1 VFGQNGIRKI
11 ILIKKHKK
19 LHSFRLIRNM
29 KIDED
34 LLRKI
39 LVDSDLVSKGDF
51 NLAKKEAETRKKTIE
66 EIVIEKGLVSD
77 EELGRLIAD
86 EIGIPFINLQKVEI
100 DKNVLDI
107 VPEIVA
113 KEQEIIVFQR
123 TKEGLE
129 VAMSNPENLE
139 IKEFIEKK
147 TGEKVF
153 PHFATKKDII
163 AALKYYRKEIKE
175 EFEDLIGKDIEEFE
189 KADTRAPQSLPITKI
204 VDLILNYGYENRA
217 SDIHL
222 EPYAKKTI
230 LRYRI
235 DGILHDILN
244 LPRDIHDF
252 LVSRIKILARL
263 RTDEHESA
271 QDGHFSFQANEEKI
285 DVRVSIVPIE
295 EGEKIAIR
303 ILAEKTRGLDLEGLG
318 LRARDLKILEE
329 NIKKS
334 WGMILVTGP
343 TGHGKTTTLY
353 AILKILNKREV
364 NIFTIE
370 DPIEYDLEGV
380 NQIQVNPKTNL
391 TFAEGLKAILRQNP
405 DIIMVG
411 EVRDEETAKLAVNA
425 AMTGHLVLST
435 FHATDAATTLVRIL
449 DMGVEPFLATSTVN
463 LVIAQRLV
471 RRICPKCVES
481 FEVSFSEISKI
492 LNKNLA
498 VKFLKGKEK
507 IRIFRGRGCPL
518 CQKTGYLGRVGIFE
532 FLEMTQPVK
541 DLVVAKADAQKIR
554 EAAQKLGMVTMIED
568 GLQKVEEGI
577 TTLEEVLRAIK
588 E

>member
-1 VFGQNGIRKI
+1 
-11 ILIKKHKK
+11 
-19 LHSFRLIRNM
+19 M
-29 KIDED
+29 KINDEF
-34 LLRKI
+34 LKKI

-51 NLAKKEAETRKKTIE
+51 NLAEKESKARNKPVE
-66 EIVIEKGLVSD
+66 EIILEKGLVSD
-77 EELGRLIAD
+77 EELGKLIAD
-86 EIGIPFINLQKVEI
+86 EIGIPFINLQKVKI

-113 KEQEIIVFQR
+113 KEQGIIVFQR
-123 TKEGLE
+123 TREGLE

-139 IKEFIEKK
+139 IQEFIEKK
-147 TGEKVF
+147 TGEKVI
-153 PHFATKKDII
+153 PHFAAKRDII
-163 AALKYYRKEIKE
+163 ATLKYYRKEIKE
-175 EFEDLIGKDIEEFE
+175 EFEDLIGKSIEEFE

-204 VDLILNYGYENRA
+204 VNLILNYGYENRA

-222 EPYAKKTI
+222 EPYAQKTV

-235 DGILHDILN
+235 DGVLHDVLN

-252 LVSRIKILARL
+252 LVSRIKILSKL
-263 RTDEHESA
+263 RTDEHDSA
-271 QDGHFSFQANEEKI
+271 QDGHFSFGTQEEKI

-353 AILKILNKREV
+353 AILKVLNKREV

-370 DPIEYDLEGV
+370 DPIEYDIEGI

-391 TFAEGLKAILRQNP
+391 TFAEGLKAMVRQNP

-435 FHATDAATTLVRIL
+435 FHATDSTTTLVRLL
-449 DMGVEPFLATSTVN
+449 DMGIEPFLITSTVN
-463 LVIAQRLV
+463 LIIAQRLI

-481 FEVSFSEISKI
+481 FEISFAKISKI
-492 LNKNLA
+492 LSKDLA
-498 VKFLKGKEK
+498 FKFSKGKEK
-507 IRIFRGRGCPL
+507 IMIFRGRGCPL
-518 CQKTGYLGRVGIFE
+518 CQQTGYLGRVGIFE
-532 FLEMTQPVK
+532 ILEMTQPIK
-541 DLVVAKADAQKIR
+541 ELVIEKADAQTIR
-554 EAAQKLGMVTMIED
+554 EKAQKLGMVTMIED

>member
-1 VFGQNGIRKI
+1 
-11 ILIKKHKK
+11 
-19 LHSFRLIRNM
+19 M
-29 KIDED
+29 KINDEF
-34 LLRKI
+34 LKKI

-51 NLAKKEAETRKKTIE
+51 NLAEKESKARNKPVE
-66 EIVIEKGLVSD
+66 EIIIEKGLVSD
-77 EELGRLIAD
+77 EELGKLIAD
-86 EIGIPFINLQKVEI
+86 EIGIPFINLQKVKI
-100 DKNVLDI
+100 DKSVLDI

-113 KEQEIIVFQR
+113 KEQGIIVFQR
-123 TKEGLE
+123 TREGLE
-129 VAMSNPENLE
+129 VAMSNPENPE
-139 IKEFIEKK
+139 IQEFIEKK
-147 TGEKVF
+147 TGEKVI
-153 PHFATKKDII
+153 PHFAAKRDII
-163 AALKYYRKEIKE
+163 ATLKYYRKEIKE
-175 EFEDLIGKDIEEFE
+175 EFEDLIGKSIEEFE

-204 VDLILNYGYENRA
+204 VGLILNYGYENRA

-222 EPYAKKTI
+222 EPYAQKTV

-235 DGILHDILN
+235 DGILHDVLS
-244 LPRDIHDF
+244 LPSDIHDF
-252 LVSRIKILARL
+252 LVSRIKILSRL
-263 RTDEHESA
+263 RTDEHDSA
-271 QDGHFSFQANEEKI
+271 QDGHFSFGTQEEKI

-318 LRARDLKILEE
+318 LRTRDLKILEE

-353 AILKILNKREV
+353 AILKVLNKREI

-370 DPIEYDLEGV
+370 DPIEYDIEGI

-391 TFAEGLKAILRQNP
+391 TFAEGLKAIVRQNP

-435 FHATDAATTLVRIL
+435 FHATDSTTTLVRLL
-449 DMGVEPFLATSTVN
+449 DMGIEPFLITSTVN
-463 LVIAQRLV
+463 LIIAQRLV

-481 FEVSFSEISKI
+481 FEISFSEISKI
-492 LNKNLA
+492 LSKDLA
-498 VKFLKGKEK
+498 FKFSKGKEK
-507 IRIFRGRGCPL
+507 IMIFRGRGCPL
-518 CQKTGYLGRVGIFE
+518 CQQTGYLGRVGIFE
-532 FLEMTQPVK
+532 ILEMTQPIK
-541 DLVVAKADAQKIR
+541 ELVIEKADAQIIR
-554 EAAQKLGMVTMIED
+554 EKAQKLGMVTMVED

>member
-1 VFGQNGIRKI
+1 
-11 ILIKKHKK
+11 
-19 LHSFRLIRNM
+19 M
-29 KIDED
+29 KITEEF
-34 LLRKI
+34 LKKI
-39 LVDSDLVSKGDF
+39 LVDSDLVSKSDF
-51 NLAKKEAETRKKTIE
+51 ILAAEEAQKRNQKLD
-66 EIVIEKGLVSD
+66 EILTEKGLVSD
-77 EELGRLIAD
+77 EELGQLIAD
-86 EIGIPFINLQKVEI
+86 ETGFPFINLQKVKINKE
-100 DKNVLDI
+100 VLEI
-107 VPEIVA
+107 VPEIMA
-113 KEQEIIVFQR
+113 KEQGIIIFER

-129 VAMSNPENLE
+129 AAMLNPEELE

-147 TGEKVF
+147 TGEKVI
-153 PHFATKKDII
+153 PHFTTKRNILAT
-163 AALKYYRKEIKE
+163 LKYYRKEIKE
-175 EFEDLIGKDIEEFE
+175 EFEDLIGKSVEEFKKIE
-189 KADTRAPQSLPITKI
+189 PRAPQSLPITKI

-217 SDIHL
+217 SDIHI

-235 DGILHDILN
+235 DGILHDVLE

-252 LVSRIKILARL
+252 LVSRIKILAKL

-271 QDGHFSFQANEEKI
+271 QGGHFSFETSEEKI

-295 EGEKIAIR
+295 KGEKIALR

-318 LRARDLKILEE
+318 LRQRDLKILEE
-329 NIKKS
+329 NIRKS
-334 WGMILVTGP
+334 WGMTLVTGP

-353 AILKILNKREV
+353 AILKVLNKREV

-370 DPIEYDLEGV
+370 DPIEYDIEGI

-391 TFAEGLKAILRQNP
+391 TFAEGLKAIVRQNP

-435 FHATDAATTLVRIL
+435 FHATDSATTLVRLL
-449 DMGVEPFLATSTVN
+449 DMGIEPFLVTSTVN

-481 FEVSFSEISKI
+481 FEVSFSEISRI
-492 LNKNLA
+492 LSKDLA
-498 VKFLKGKEK
+498 LKFFKGKEK
-507 IRIFRGRGCPL
+507 IRIYRGRGCPL

-532 FLEMTQPVK
+532 FLEMTQLVK
-541 DLVVAKADAQKIR
+541 DLVIAKADAQKIR
-554 EAAQKLGMVTMIED
+554 EAAQKLGMVTMIEE
-568 GLQKVEEGI
+568 GLQKVEEGV

>member
-1 VFGQNGIRKI
+1 
-11 ILIKKHKK
+11 
-19 LHSFRLIRNM
+19 M
-29 KIDED
+29 KINDEF
-34 LLRKI
+34 LKKI
-39 LVDSDLVSKGDF
+39 LVDSDLVSMGDF
-51 NLAKKEAETRKKTIE
+51 NLAEKESKASNKTVE
-66 EIVIEKGLVSD
+66 EIIIGKGLVSD
-77 EELGRLIAD
+77 EELGKLIAD
-86 EIGIPFINLQKVEI
+86 EIGVPFISLQKVKI
-100 DKNVLDI
+100 DKNVLDF

-113 KEQEIIVFQR
+113 KEQGIIVFQR

-139 IKEFIEKK
+139 IREFIEKK
-147 TGEKVF
+147 TGEKVI
-153 PHFATKKDII
+153 PHFATKRDII
-163 AALKYYRKEIKE
+163 ATLKYYRKEIKE
-175 EFEDLIGKDIEEFE
+175 EFEDLIGKSIEEFE
-189 KADTRAPQSLPITKI
+189 KADTKAPQSLPITKI

-217 SDIHL
+217 SDIHI
-222 EPYAKKTI
+222 EPYAKKTV

-235 DGILHDILN
+235 DGILHDVLN

-252 LVSRIKILARL
+252 LVSRIKILSKL
-263 RTDEHESA
+263 RTDEHDSA
-271 QDGHFSFQANEEKI
+271 QDGHFSFQNGEEKI

-295 EGEKIAIR
+295 EGEKIAVR
-303 ILAEKTRGLDLEGLG
+303 VLAEKTRGFDLEGLG

-370 DPIEYDLEGV
+370 DPIEYDIEGV
-380 NQIQVNPKTNL
+380 NQIQVNSKTNL
-391 TFAEGLKAILRQNP
+391 TFAEGLKAIIRQNP
-405 DIIMVG
+405 DIVMVG
-411 EVRDEETAKLAVNA
+411 EVRDEETAKIAVNA

-435 FHATDAATTLVRIL
+435 FHATDSATTLVRLL
-449 DMGVEPFLATSTVN
+449 DMGIEPFLVTSTVN
-463 LVIAQRLV
+463 LIIAQRLV

-481 FEVSFSEISKI
+481 FEVSFAGISKI
-492 LNKNLA
+492 LSKDLA
-498 VKFLKGKEK
+498 FKLSKGKEK

-518 CQKTGYLGRVGIFE
+518 CQQTGYLGRVGIFE
-532 FLEMTQPVK
+532 LLEMTQPIK
-541 DLVVAKADAQKIR
+541 ELVIEKVDAQIIR
-554 EAAQKLGMVTMIED
+554 EKAKKLGMVTMIED

-588 E
+588 Q

>member
-1 VFGQNGIRKI
+1 
-11 ILIKKHKK
+11 
-19 LHSFRLIRNM
+19 M
-29 KIDED
+29 KIAEEF
-34 LLRKI
+34 LKKI
-39 LVDSDLVSKGDF
+39 LVDSDLVSKSDF
-51 NLAKKEAETRKKTIE
+51 NLAKEEAKKRNQKLE
-66 EIVIEKGLVSD
+66 EILTEKGLVSD

-86 EIGIPFINLQKVEI
+86 ETGFPFVNLQKVKI
-100 DKNVLDI
+100 NKDVLEI

-113 KEQEIIVFQR
+113 KEQGIIIFER
-123 TKEGLE
+123 TKEGLKA
-129 VAMSNPENLE
+129 AMLNPDELE

-147 TGEKVF
+147 TGEKII
-153 PHFATKKDII
+153 PHLTTKRNILAT
-163 AALKYYRKEIKE
+163 LKYYKKEIKE
-175 EFEDLIGKDIEEFE
+175 EFEDLIGKSVEEFE
-189 KADTRAPQSLPITKI
+189 KTEPRASQSLPITKI

-217 SDIHL
+217 SDIHI

-230 LRYRI
+230 LRFRI
-235 DGILHDILN
+235 DGILHDVLE
-244 LPRDIHDF
+244 LPSDIHDF
-252 LVSRIKILARL
+252 LVSRIKIMAKL

-271 QDGHFSFQANEEKI
+271 QDGHFSFDTSEEKV

-295 EGEKIAIR
+295 EGEKIALR

-318 LRARDLKILEE
+318 LRQRDLKILEE

-334 WGMILVTGP
+334 WGMTLVTGP

-353 AILKILNKREV
+353 AILKVLNKREV

-370 DPIEYDLEGV
+370 DPIEYDIEGV

-391 TFAEGLKAILRQNP
+391 TFAEGLKAIVRQNP

-435 FHATDAATTLVRIL
+435 FHATDAATTLVRLL
-449 DMGVEPFLATSTVN
+449 DMGIEPFLITSTVN
-463 LVIAQRLV
+463 LVIGQRLI
-471 RRICPKCVES
+471 RRICPKCIES
-481 FEVSFSEISKI
+481 FEISSSEISKI
-492 LNKNLA
+492 LSKDLA
-498 VKFLKGKEK
+498 LKFSKGKEK
-507 IRIFRGRGCPL
+507 IRIYRGGGCSL

-532 FLEMTQPVK
+532 FLEMAQPVK
-541 DLVVAKADAQKIR
+541 DLIIAKADAQKIR
-554 EAAQKLGMVTMIED
+554 EAAQKMGMITMIED
-568 GLQKVEEGI
+568 GLQKVEEGV

>member
-1 VFGQNGIRKI
+1 
-11 ILIKKHKK
+11 
-19 LHSFRLIRNM
+19 M
-29 KIDED
+29 KINDEF
-34 LLRKI
+34 LKKI

-51 NLAKKEAETRKKTIE
+51 NLAEKESKARNRSIE
-66 EIVIEKGLVSD
+66 EIIIEKGLVSD
-77 EELGRLIAD
+77 EELGKLIAD
-86 EIGIPFINLQKVEI
+86 EIGTPFINLQKIKI

-113 KEQEIIVFQR
+113 KEQGIIVFQR

-147 TGEKVF
+147 TGEKVV
-153 PHFATKKDII
+153 PHFATKRDII
-163 AALKYYRKEIKE
+163 ATLKYYRKEMKE
-175 EFEDLIGKDIEEFE
+175 EFEDLIGKSVEEFE

-204 VDLILNYGYENRA
+204 VDLILSYGYENRA
-217 SDIHL
+217 SDIHI
-222 EPYAKKTI
+222 EPYAQKI
-230 LRYRI
+230 VLRYRI
-235 DGILHDILN
+235 DGVLHDVLN
-244 LPRDIHDF
+244 LPRNIHDF
-252 LVSRIKILARL
+252 LVSRIKILSRL
-263 RTDEHESA
+263 RTDEHDSA
-271 QDGHFSFQANEEKI
+271 QDGHFSFKTQEEKI

-303 ILAEKTRGLDLEGLG
+303 ILAEKTKGLDLEGLG
-318 LRARDLKILEE
+318 LRARDLKILEQ

-353 AILKILNKREV
+353 AILRVLNKREV

-370 DPIEYDLEGV
+370 DPIEYDIEGI

-391 TFAEGLKAILRQNP
+391 TFAEGLKAIVRQNP

-435 FHATDAATTLVRIL
+435 FHATDSTTTLVRLL
-449 DMGVEPFLATSTVN
+449 DMGIEPFLITSTVN
-463 LVIAQRLV
+463 LIIAQRLV

-481 FEVSFSEISKI
+481 FEVSFAEISKI
-492 LNKNLA
+492 LSKDLA
-498 VKFLKGKEK
+498 LKFLKGKEK

-518 CQKTGYLGRVGIFE
+518 CQQTGYLGRVGIFE
-532 FLEMTQPVK
+532 ILEMTQPIK
-541 DLVVAKADAQKIR
+541 ELIIEKADAQIIR
-554 EAAQKLGMVTMIED
+554 EKAQKLGMVTMIED

>member
-1 VFGQNGIRKI
+1 
-11 ILIKKHKK
+11 
-19 LHSFRLIRNM
+19 M
-29 KIDED
+29 KINDEF
-34 LLRKI
+34 LKKI

-51 NLAKKEAETRKKTIE
+51 NLAEKESKACNKPIE
-66 EIVIEKGLVSD
+66 EIIIEKGLVSD
-77 EELGRLIAD
+77 EELGKLIAD
-86 EIGIPFINLQKVEI
+86 ELGFPFISLQKVKI
-100 DKNVLDI
+100 DKNVLDF

-113 KEQEIIVFQR
+113 KEQGIIVFQR

-147 TGEKVF
+147 TGEKVI
-153 PHFATKKDII
+153 PHFATKRDIT
-163 AALKYYRKEIKE
+163 ATLKYYRKEIKE
-175 EFEDLIGKDIEEFE
+175 EFEDLIGKSIEEFE

-217 SDIHL
+217 SDIHI
-222 EPYAKKTI
+222 EPYAKKTV

-235 DGILHDILN
+235 DGILHDVLN

-252 LVSRIKILARL
+252 LVSRIKILSKL
-263 RTDEHESA
+263 RTDEHDSA
-271 QDGHFSFQANEEKI
+271 QDGHFSFQNDEEKI
-285 DVRVSIVPIE
+285 DVRISIVPIE
-295 EGEKIAIR
+295 EGEKIAVR
-303 ILAEKTRGLDLEGLG
+303 ILAEKTRGFDLEGLG

-370 DPIEYDLEGV
+370 DPIEYDIEGV
-380 NQIQVNPKTNL
+380 NQIQVNSKTNL
-391 TFAEGLKAILRQNP
+391 TFAEGLKAIIRQNP
-405 DIIMVG
+405 DIVMVG
-411 EVRDEETAKLAVNA
+411 EVRDEETAKIAVNA

-435 FHATDAATTLVRIL
+435 FHATDSATTLVRLL
-449 DMGVEPFLATSTVN
+449 DMGIEPFLITSTVN
-463 LVIAQRLV
+463 LIIAQRLV

-481 FEVSFSEISKI
+481 FEVSFAGISKI
-492 LNKNLA
+492 LSKDLA
-498 VKFLKGKEK
+498 FKLSKGKEK

-518 CQKTGYLGRVGIFE
+518 CQQTGYLGRVGIFE
-532 FLEMTQPVK
+532 LLEMTQPIK
-541 DLVVAKADAQKIR
+541 ELVIEKADAQIIR
-554 EAAQKLGMVTMIED
+554 EKAKKLGMVTMIED

-588 E
+588 Q

>member
-1 VFGQNGIRKI
+1 
-11 ILIKKHKK
+11 
-19 LHSFRLIRNM
+19 M
-29 KIDED
+29 KINDEF
-34 LLRKI
+34 LKKI

-51 NLAKKEAETRKKTIE
+51 NLAEKESKARSKPIE
-66 EIVIEKGLVSD
+66 EIILEKGLVSD
-77 EELGRLIAD
+77 EELGKLIAD
-86 EIGIPFINLQKVEI
+86 EIGIPFINLQKVKI
-100 DKNVLDI
+100 DKSVLDI

-113 KEQEIIVFQR
+113 KEQGIIVFQR
-123 TKEGLE
+123 TREGLE

-139 IKEFIEKK
+139 IQEFIEKK
-147 TGEKVF
+147 TGEKVI
-153 PHFATKKDII
+153 PHFAAKRDII
-163 AALKYYRKEIKE
+163 ATLKYYRKEIKE
-175 EFEDLIGKDIEEFE
+175 EFEDLIGKSIEEFE

-204 VDLILNYGYENRA
+204 VNLILNYGYENRA

-222 EPYAKKTI
+222 EPYAQKTV

-235 DGILHDILN
+235 DGVLHDVLN

-252 LVSRIKILARL
+252 LVSRIKILSKL
-263 RTDEHESA
+263 RTDEHDSA
-271 QDGHFSFQANEEKI
+271 QDGHFSFGTQEEKI

-353 AILKILNKREV
+353 AILKVLNKREV

-370 DPIEYDLEGV
+370 DPIEYDIEGI

-391 TFAEGLKAILRQNP
+391 TFAEGLKAMVRQNP

-435 FHATDAATTLVRIL
+435 FHATDSTTTLVRLL
-449 DMGVEPFLATSTVN
+449 DMGIEPFLITSTVN
-463 LVIAQRLV
+463 LIIAQRLI
-471 RRICPKCVES
+471 RRVCPKCVES
-481 FEVSFSEISKI
+481 FEVSFAKISKI
-492 LNKNLA
+492 LSKDLA
-498 VKFLKGKEK
+498 FKFSKGKEK
-507 IRIFRGRGCPL
+507 IMIFRGRGCPL
-518 CQKTGYLGRVGIFE
+518 CQQTGYLGRVGIFE
-532 FLEMTQPVK
+532 ILEMTQPIK
-541 DLVVAKADAQKIR
+541 ELVIEKADAQTIR
-554 EAAQKLGMVTMIED
+554 EKAQKLGMVTMIED

>member
-1 VFGQNGIRKI
+1 
-11 ILIKKHKK
+11 
-19 LHSFRLIRNM
+19 M
-29 KIDED
+29 KINDEF
-34 LLRKI
+34 LKKI

-51 NLAKKEAETRKKTIE
+51 NLAEKESKARNKPIE
-66 EIVIEKGLVSD
+66 EIILEKGLVSD
-77 EELGRLIAD
+77 EELGKLIAD
-86 EIGIPFINLQKVEI
+86 EIGIPFINLQKVKI
-100 DKNVLDI
+100 DKSVLDI

-113 KEQEIIVFQR
+113 KEQGIIVFQR
-123 TKEGLE
+123 TREGLE

-139 IKEFIEKK
+139 IQEFIEKK
-147 TGEKVF
+147 TGEKVI
-153 PHFATKKDII
+153 PHFAAKRDII
-163 AALKYYRKEIKE
+163 ATLKYYRKEIKE
-175 EFEDLIGKDIEEFE
+175 EFEDLIGKSIEEFE

-204 VDLILNYGYENRA
+204 VNLILNYGYENRA

-222 EPYAKKTI
+222 EPYAQKTV

-235 DGILHDILN
+235 DGVLHDVLN

-252 LVSRIKILARL
+252 LVSRIKILSKL
-263 RTDEHESA
+263 RTDEHDSA
-271 QDGHFSFQANEEKI
+271 QDGHFSFGTQEEKI

-353 AILKILNKREV
+353 AILKVLNKREV

-370 DPIEYDLEGV
+370 DPIEYDIEGI

-391 TFAEGLKAILRQNP
+391 TFAEGLKAMVRQNP

-435 FHATDAATTLVRIL
+435 FHATDSTTTLVRLL
-449 DMGVEPFLATSTVN
+449 DMGIEPFLITSTVN
-463 LVIAQRLV
+463 LIIAQRLI
-471 RRICPKCVES
+471 RRVCPKCVES
-481 FEVSFSEISKI
+481 FEVSFAKISKI
-492 LNKNLA
+492 LSKDLA
-498 VKFLKGKEK
+498 FKFSKGKEK
-507 IRIFRGRGCPL
+507 IMIFRGRGCPL
-518 CQKTGYLGRVGIFE
+518 CQQTGYLGRVGIFE
-532 FLEMTQPVK
+532 ILEMTQPIK
-541 DLVVAKADAQKIR
+541 ELVIEKADAQTIR
-554 EAAQKLGMVTMIED
+554 EKAQKLGMVTMIED